1 MNNESS
7 PTVTINNKEYKQ
19 EDLSQKQVYLVNQ
32 LQSVANKA
40 ANLRFELSQLI
51 AAEKTFKDDLL
62 ASVEESKESEQESNA
77 DETRHAT

>member
-1 MNNESS
+1 MNDENS
-7 PTVTINNKEYKQ
+7 PTITINNKEYKQ
-19 EDLSQKQVYLVNQ
+19 EDLSQKQVYLVKQ

-62 ASVEESKESEQESNA
+62 ASVEESKESEQESDV
-77 DETRHAT
+77 DETSDAT